1 MTGQK
6 VDQRQGSTKECEDNF
21 WMHHKADKGG
31 GTDSTNMSE
40 KWVWKLKLS
49 EAAPL
54 HRIYAQHTSK
64 TKHEMIVK
72 LEDDQGGGGVNT
84 TEVASKVSETVA
96 VTVCMW
102 ETMPN
107 KVKNQMISVATIP
120 TKCQVH
126 PYCSDTSPT
135 NNPTQMS
142 NVVCLFHKS
151 LPGPTLVLRFQ
162 IATNQT
168 TFQKKTLGNLAKNS
182 DTKPNR
188 VYLSNKLL
196 CENESQK
203 LSMVNTILPKTRVKK
218 SKWIS
223 FQLLPNSA
231 DTIPTITQAHI
242 FSV

>member
-1 MTGQK
+1 MK
-6 VDQRQGSTKECEDNF
+6 VQEVVQCQGSTKECEDNF

-49 EAAPL
+49 EVAPL
-54 HRIYAQHTSK
+54 HGIYAQHAPK

-72 LEDDQGGGGVNT
+72 LEDDQGGGGVNA
-84 TEVASKVSETVA
+84 TEVASKVPETVA

-102 ETMPN
+102 ATLPN
-107 KVKNQMISVATIP
+107 KVKNRMISVATIP

-126 PYCSDTSPT
+126 PYCSDTFPT

-151 LPGPTLVLRFQ
+151 LPGPTLVLRFR

-182 DTKPNR
+182 DANHNVDDFPRQGLFKVTNSCVR
-188 VYLSNKLL
+188 MNH
-196 CENESQK
+196 
-203 LSMVNTILPKTRVKK
+203 K
-218 SKWIS
+218 SYTW
-223 FQLLPNSA
+223 
-231 DTIPTITQAHI
+231 
-242 FSV
+242 